1 MSHLMSRTARTR
13 SVPPE
18 ANRRLPPI
26 PVEVKSTGMGLH
38 YESWPF
44 GKNDMAFGWKRKPVP
59 VEVHGARG
67 QVLHIHPLRIE
78 SQRGEFF
85 LCYRTPVEVDG
96 WVLREKFLAIRTPDE
111 ALEFLRDTGPLIRFV
126 RYENVKALRRE
137 ARKWLRGEGI
147 GHPRPGDREWWKS
160 EARQILR
167 EDTSWL
173 RRRTK
178 QRGYPPVE
186 VTFSEIQL
194 LQRAI
199 KDELT
204 CPHDKPQPEWISESP
219 FLRAA
224 LPSVWSPLQ
233 FLIVAPDGATI
244 WPGSGIEA
252 IVATITLDRAW
263 GAKFRCCRR
272 EDCGRLFRVRDPRQ
286 VFCSYQ
292 CAHLVVVRNSRK
304 SKKRPRRPR

>member
-1 MSHLMSRTARTR
+1 MSQRPNLHKQA
-13 SVPPE
+13 VG
-18 ANRRLPPI
+18 ANRTLPPI

-44 GKNDMAFGWKRKPVP
+44 GKNDTAFGWKREPVA
-59 VEVHGARG
+59 VEVAGARG
-67 QVLHIHPLRIE
+67 EVLSATPLRLE
-78 SQRGEFF
+78 GDRPGEFF

-111 ALEFLRDTGPLIRFV
+111 ALQFLRDTGPLIRFV
-126 RYENVKALRRE
+126 RYENVKALRRD
-137 ARKWLRGEGI
+137 ARKWLRGEGT
-147 GHPRPGDREWWKS
+147 GHLRPRDREWFKS

-173 RRRTK
+173 RRRIK
-178 QRGYPPVE
+178 QPGHPPVE
-186 VTFSEIQL
+186 VTFSEMQL

-204 CPHDKPQPEWISESP
+204 CPHDKQTPEWISESP

-224 LPSVWSPLQ
+224 LPSLMSPLK
-233 FLIVAPDGATI
+233 FLMVTPTGATI

-252 IVATITLDRAW
+252 IVATIVLDRAW
-263 GAKFRCCRR
+263 GAEFRCCRR
-272 EDCGRLFRVRDPRQ
+272 EDCGQVFRVRDPRQ
-286 VFCSYQ
+286 LFCTHR
-292 CAHLVVVRNSRK
+292 CAHLVVVRKSRK
-304 SKKRPRRPR
+304 RRKRVRRSR